1 MQRTLL
7 PLAVASL
14 GFASG
19 LSAQSSAPTIADTTS
34 NAFSYPSP
42 LLSAEERRAFVV
54 GNSFFKANW
63 VERGASAKGL
73 DGLGPLFNARSCSS
87 CHLRDGRSS
96 PPASADR
103 ERHGLLLRIGV
114 RNADGPDA
122 AHPRYGAQV
131 QDVAIAGAKP
141 EAVVRIDYE
150 TVVGRYGDGSEY
162 ELRRPT
168 YRLESLA
175 YGELGDGTVLG
186 PRVAQHLIGLGLLES
201 VAESRLRELADPDD
215 RDGDGVSGR
224 VHVVHSAS
232 CETEASGRFGWKATQ
247 PTVLDQ
253 VAAAF
258 VNDIGITSDVFA
270 DEALAASQ
278 SSLQQS
284 GDRPEIDRKK
294 LDRVAF
300 YTRTIAVPARRGADE
315 PQALAGAQWFR
326 EFGCAACH
334 VPAHVTAATA
344 FLPAFAN
351 VSFEPYTD
359 LLLHDMG
366 EGLADGKR
374 DGDARSEEWRTPPL
388 WGLGLVETVNG
399 HEQLLHDGRAR
410 GFAEAILWHGGEG
423 ERSKERFRLASKS
436 QRDELIAFLRS
447 L

>member
-1 MQRTLL
+1 MVR
-7 PLAVASL
+7 VASL
-14 GFASG
+14 FPAATLAASS
-19 LSAQSSAPTIADTTS
+19 LLAQSPSPTVADATN

-42 LLSAEERRAFVV
+42 LLSAEDRRAFVV

-96 PPASADR
+96 PPAPQDR

-114 RNADGPDA
+114 RNGDAPDE

-131 QDVAIAGAKP
+131 QDVAIAGAHA
-141 EAVVRIDYE
+141 EAAVRIDYVS
-150 TVVGRYGDGSEY
+150 VVGAYGDGTSY
-162 ELRRPT
+162 ELLRPS
-168 YRLESLA
+168 YRLDALA
-175 YGELGDGTVLG
+175 YGELGDGTVMG

-201 VAESRLRELADPDD
+201 VPEARLRELEDPDD

-224 VHVVHSAS
+224 VHVVRSAS
-232 CETEASGRFGWKATQ
+232 CGSDAAGRFGWKATQ

-270 DEALAASQ
+270 DEPLAGAQ
-278 SSLQQS
+278 ASLQGP
-284 GDRPEIDRKK
+284 GDGPEIDRKK

-300 YTRTIAVPARRGADE
+300 YTRTLAVPAPRGTDD
-315 PQALAGAQWFR
+315 PVVRAGAQRFR

-334 VPAHVTAATA
+334 VPSHTTSATA
-344 FLPAFAN
+344 FHPAFSN

-366 EGLADGKR
+366 EALADGKR
-374 DGDARSEEWRTPPL
+374 DGDARHEEWRTPPL

-399 HEQLLHDGRAR
+399 HDRLLHDGRAR

-423 ERSKERFRLASKS
+423 DRSKERFRLASKS

>member
-1 MQRTLL
+1 MQRALL
-7 PLAVASL
+7 PLT
-14 GFASG
+14 FASFAVVSS
-19 LSAQSSAPTIADTTS
+19 LSSQQAAPTVADTTS

-42 LLSAEERRAFVV
+42 LLSAEDRRAFVV

-103 ERHGLLLRIGV
+103 ERHGLLLRVGV

-131 QDVAIAGAKP
+131 QDVAIAGAQP
-141 EAVVRIDYE
+141 EAVVRINYE

-232 CETEASGRFGWKATQ
+232 CETEAAGRFGWKATQ

-278 SSLQQS
+278 SS
-284 GDRPEIDRKK
+284 
-294 LDRVAF
+294 
-300 YTRTIAVPARRGADE
+300 
-315 PQALAGAQWFR
+315 
-326 EFGCAACH
+326 
-334 VPAHVTAATA
+334 
-344 FLPAFAN
+344 
-351 VSFEPYTD
+351 
-359 LLLHDMG
+359 
-366 EGLADGKR
+366 
-374 DGDARSEEWRTPPL
+374 
-388 WGLGLVETVNG
+388 
-399 HEQLLHDGRAR
+399 
-410 GFAEAILWHGGEG
+410 
-423 ERSKERFRLASKS
+423 
-436 QRDELIAFLRS
+436 
-447 L
+447 

>member
-1 MQRTLL
+1 MRH
-7 PLAVASL
+7 ASL
-14 GFASG
+14 SLAAASIAASSS
-19 LSAQSSAPTIADTTS
+19 LLAQSPSPTVADATN

-42 LLSAEERRAFVV
+42 LLSAEDRRAFVV

-96 PPASADR
+96 PPAPQDR

-114 RNADGPDA
+114 RNGDAPDE

-131 QDVAIAGAKP
+131 QDVAIAGAQP

-150 TVVGRYGDGSEY
+150 TVAGEYGDGTSY
-162 ELRRPT
+162 ELLRPT
-168 YRLESLA
+168 YRLDALA
-175 YGELGDGTVLG
+175 YGELGEGAVLG

-201 VAESRLRELADPDD
+201 LPESRLHELADPDD

-224 VHVVHSAS
+224 VHVVRSAS
-232 CETEASGRFGWKATQ
+232 CGTEAAGRFGWKATQ

-270 DEALAASQ
+270 DEALAGGQAAIQ
-278 SSLQQS
+278 EA
-284 GDRPEIDRKK
+284 GGGPEIDRKK
-294 LDRVAF
+294 LDRVSF
-300 YTRTIAVPARRGADE
+300 YTRTLAVPAARGVGD
-315 PQALAGAQWFR
+315 PQVRAGAQWFR

-334 VPAHVTAATA
+334 VPSHTTSPNA
-344 FLPAFAN
+344 FLPSYSN

-366 EGLADGKR
+366 EALVDGKR
-374 DGDARSEEWRTPPL
+374 DGDARPAEWRTPPL
-388 WGLGLVETVNG
+388 WGLGLVEAVNG
-399 HEQLLHDGRAR
+399 HERLLHDGRAR

-423 ERSKERFRLASKS
+423 ERSKERFRLAGKS
-436 QRDELIAFLRS
+436 QREELVAFLRS